1 MSNFLP
7 PVPRLSL
14 QDLGTYSERV
24 QGILYE
30 YISQSY
36 FREGPPE
43 DENDPREWRYSPE
56 QCGRLRVFFLY
67 GRWFAKWTWPEEI
80 KGIAPESRTEFVRLD
95 LGKNGELMQYEVGDD
110 VLALGPCEA
119 EARYGAST
127 QIAGVRF
134 EAA

>member
-56 QCGRLRVFFLY
+56 QCGLCVFFLY
-67 GRWFAKWTWPEEI
+67 GRWFAKWRWPEEI
-80 KGIAPESRTEFVRLD
+80 KGIAPQSRTEVVRLD
-95 LGKNGELMQYEVGDD
+95 LGRNGELMQYECQGSPKIPPCRSPKIPP
-110 VLALGPCEA
+110 LLGL
-119 EARYGAST
+119 
-127 QIAGVRF
+127 F
-134 EAA
+134 